1 MEGSA
6 AGLLSG
12 LAGAGSLRGFRASP
26 RCCVLVS
33 RPAKWETKLNEN
45 IPFFRVFHGK
55 RGYFYLFFGFGTGTA
70 NQRSQRI
77 CFALA
82 SIFRA
87 VLRISSPHSSAV
99 CRPVSLRVNR

>member
-1 MEGSA
+1 MICLLGKSDKRIIKSPFSVLSMEKGD
-6 AGLLSG
+6 
-12 LAGAGSLRGFRASP
+12 
-26 RCCVLVS
+26 
-33 RPAKWETKLNEN
+33 
-45 IPFFRVFHGK
+45 
-55 RGYFYLFFGFGTGTA
+55 FYLFFGFGAGTA
-70 NQRSQRI
+70 SHRSQRI